1 MVIDVLKLLK
11 LNSSIDNILCGY
23 DDLYESK
30 KINLTLKD
38 KFLILLNERPLTPF
52 NLISM
57 LGIAKS
63 NLTLISNS
71 LLKENLIEKKKDEID
86 KRNIVYNITDKGK
99 EKVNKIVSKINVY
112 LNNQQK
118 FKNNAEEINKYIDII
133 LQYLSK

>member
-1 MVIDVLKLLK
+1 
-11 LNSSIDNILCGY
+11 
-23 DDLYESK
+23 
-30 KINLTLKD
+30 
-38 KFLILLNERPLTPF
+38 
-52 NLISM
+52 M